1 MPNFPIVDAHL
12 HLWDPRHFR
21 MSWLDPI
28 PPLNQPFGLAEYRRH
43 TVGVE
48 IAAMVY
54 LEVDVEK
61 PYALL
66 EARWAVERAGED
78 SRLQGIVPWAPL
90 EYGERARAYLAELR
104 AISPLIKGVR
114 RIVQGEPERDF
125 YLQPDFVT
133 GVRLLPEYDLSFDL
147 CIRADQLPSTVS
159 LARRCPETQFILDHC
174 GKPAVGARVLDPW
187 RRDLAALAALPNVYC
202 KVSGLVTEADHQH
215 WTAEDL
221 APYVDHVLA
230 VFGEDR
236 VVFGG
241 DWPVATLAST
251 YPRWVETL
259 DRLTARLGDVAQRKL
274 WAENARRFY
283 RLPASD

>member
-43 TVGVE
+43 TEGVE

-54 LEVDVEK
+54 LEVEVEK
-61 PYALL
+61 PYTLL
-66 EARWAVERAGED
+66 EARWAVERAAENP
-78 SRLQGIVPWAPL
+78 RLQGIVPWAPL

-104 AISPLIKGVR
+104 AISSLIKGVR
-114 RIVQGEPERDF
+114 RIVQGEPALDF

-159 LARRCPETQFILDHC
+159 LARQCPDTQFILDHC
-174 GKPAVGARVLDPW
+174 GKPAVSARVLDPW

-202 KVSGLVTEADHQH
+202 KVSGLVTEANHQH

-259 DRLTARLGDVAQRKL
+259 DLLTARLGDAARRKL

-283 RLPASD
+283 RLAASG